1 MCSIILWILQRRQ
14 IILPFKEY
22 TAKAGDVLEQ
32 DGKTYKYVDAAG
44 TTPQGQTAAAAG
56 WYAEDNTT
64 TAADTVTLK
73 AGSKL
78 SQYDTATGKNND
90 YSISR
95 FSEYRFK

>member
-1 MCSIILWILQRRQ
+1 MQYNIVDSAKTTDYTSI
-14 IILPFKEY
+14 KEY

-73 AGSKL
+73 QDQNCHSMIQQLEKQRL
-78 SQYDTATGKNND
+78 QH
-90 YSISR
+90 
-95 FSEYRFK
+95 